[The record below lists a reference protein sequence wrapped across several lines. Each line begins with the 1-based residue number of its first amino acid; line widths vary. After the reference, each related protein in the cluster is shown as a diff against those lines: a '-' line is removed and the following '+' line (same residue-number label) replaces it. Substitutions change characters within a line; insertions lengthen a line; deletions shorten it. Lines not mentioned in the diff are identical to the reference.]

1 MTFTEFHKTP
11 EAAFASTP
19 YNEFMSLPITVTVAK
34 DLEDLVP
41 TFMKNRGKELDMLRA
56 ALAAG
61 DFEQMRQLG
70 HRMKGVGISYGFDKV
85 SLLGKQVEDGAK
97 AGNRDA
103 LAASLAEYTDYLA
116 RVQIVYE

>member
-1 MTFTEFHKTP
+1 MTQ
-11 EAAFASTP
+11 
-19 YNEFMSLPITVTVAK
+19 PITVTVAK

-41 TFMKNRGKELDMLRA
+41 TFMKNRGKELETLRA

-70 HRMKGVGISYGFDKV
+70 HRMKGVGNSYGFEMV
-85 SLLGKQVEDGAK
+85 SQLGKQIEEGARDGDRGAL
-97 AGNRDA
+97 DA
-103 LAASLAEYTDYLA
+103 RLAEYADYLA